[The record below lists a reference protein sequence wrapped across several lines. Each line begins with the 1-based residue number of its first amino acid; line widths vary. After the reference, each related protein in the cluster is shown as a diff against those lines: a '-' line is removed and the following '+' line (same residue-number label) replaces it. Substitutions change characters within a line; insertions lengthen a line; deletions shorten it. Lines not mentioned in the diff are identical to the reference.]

1 MTGARS
7 EWRAD
12 DAPGFFGPSVVP
24 GAAAAGRTAAD
35 TATAAA
41 TSPAAERMPADRME
55 DGVVPVPV
63 PVRLRFWLVVL
74 ARDKALLGVRD
85 IKG

>member
-1 MTGARS
+1 
-7 EWRAD
+7 
-12 DAPGFFGPSVVP
+12 
-24 GAAAAGRTAAD
+24 
-35 TATAAA
+35 
-41 TSPAAERMPADRME
+41 MPADRME